1 MSEAEKKGQEIIEK
15 NPSAKSKAGKI
26 RLEKRKMQKDRRE
39 TNTYL
44 SDDRRSGIADRR
56 KKR

>member
-1 MSEAEKKGQEIIEK
+1 MSQAEKKGQEIIEDK
-15 NPSAKSKAGKI
+15 PSAKSKAGKI
-26 RLEKRKMQKDRRE
+26 RLEKRKKQKDRRE

>member
-1 MSEAEKKGQEIIEK
+1 MQYREIKIPEIIEDK
-15 NPSAKSKAGKI
+15 PSAKSKAAKI
-26 RLEKRKMQKDRRE
+26 RLEKRKRPKDRRE

>member
-1 MSEAEKKGQEIIEK
+1 MSQAEKKKQETIEK
-15 NPSAKSKAGKI
+15 KPSAKSKAEKI
-26 RLEKRKMQKDRRE
+26 RLEKRKRQKDRRE

>member
-1 MSEAEKKGQEIIEK
+1 MSQAEEEKHEIIEK
-15 NPSAKSKAGKI
+15 KSPSKPKPAKI

>member
-1 MSEAEKKGQEIIEK
+1 MSQAEKKKQEIIEK
-15 NPSAKSKAGKI
+15 KPLSKLNAAKI
-26 RLEKRKMQKDRRE
+26 RLEKRKMQKDRRK

-56 KKR
+56 IKR

>member
-1 MSEAEKKGQEIIEK
+1 MTQAEKKKQETIEK
-15 NPSAKSKAGKI
+15 KPPSKPNAAKI

>member
-1 MSEAEKKGQEIIEK
+1 MSQAEKKKQETIEK
-15 NPSAKSKAGKI
+15 KTSSKPNAAKI

-56 KKR
+56 KKG